1 MAKFVTNTEENSKA
15 DRQTENRAGR
25 KAMNKTQWTKL
36 VTRLTFWLMAEV
48 VLTCIGLDDWSDYS
62 EYLKGQK
69 VVHQINRI
77 AVVINA

>member
-1 MAKFVTNTEENSKA
+1 
-15 DRQTENRAGR
+15 
-25 KAMNKTQWTKL
+25 MNKTQLTKL

-62 EYLKGQK
+62 EFLKGQK
-69 VVHQINRI
+69 LVQQINPI